1 MNLWFALKEDS
12 VKRIAIIGDVHGCI
26 EELSELLDCLEQ
38 DHITQIFHLGDLVDR
53 GPDSGAVVSQLRE
66 RGVFGVMGNHE
77 AKILDQLK
85 KLKTNRLS
93 EDAARTIAS
102 LSTHP
107 KNAEYLAALPRLHVV
122 DHILDRPVVLVHG
135 GLWPNLPLWK
145 QPSAVLYA
153 QLINPRKPGDVAWF
167 NDAGALARGLVPWM
181 HEWDGEELVVYGHSV
196 YRAANQIGLTIGID
210 TGCVF
215 GGSLTALILPDF
227 QYISVPAKRQYVTR
241 ENLYRDERSQ

>member
-1 MNLWFALKEDS
+1 M
-12 VKRIAIIGDVHGCI
+12 KRIAIMGDVHGCI
-26 EELSELLDCLEQ
+26 DELTELLDRLEQ
-38 DHITQIFHLGDLVDR
+38 EHVTDIFHLGDLVDR

-66 RGVFGVMGNHE
+66 RGIFGVMGNHE
-77 AKILDQLK
+77 SKILDQMK

-93 EDAARTIAS
+93 EDAARTITS
-102 LSTHP
+102 LSTSP
-107 KNAEYLAALPRLHVV
+107 KNRDYLAALPLLHVI

-167 NDAGALARGLVPWM
+167 NDAGALARGLVPWTS
-181 HEWDGEELVVYGHSV
+181 EWDGTELVVYGHSV
-196 YRAANQIGLTIGID
+196 YREPTQIGLTLGID

-215 GGSLTALILPDF
+215 GGSLTALILPEF
-227 QYISVPAKRQYVTR
+227 QYISVPAQRQYVAR
-241 ENLYRDERSQ
+241 DNLYRDD